1 MHTVRRE
8 GRGDRVHRLSLL
20 LLLFRGKECSDG
32 RCRRWQIAGGS
43 PQTCGAGRQP
53 QVPASP
59 KNGARAGKAGRGKA
73 CAYPVEHGALL
84 LVLSSLLVVVRKKLG
99 DLQTRGAG
107 SQEVGP
113 GAHAPVDL
121 TVTQKMTN
129 AGEERTKPSTNEVR
143 HTQGYGRTS
152 GLRLFGRANQ
162 ARATEASFEA

>member
-1 MHTVRRE
+1 MFRRAVSQVA
-8 GRGDRVHRLSLL
+8 D
-20 LLLFRGKECSDG
+20 
-32 RCRRWQIAGGS
+32 CRRQPANVWL
-43 PQTCGAGRQP
+43 PP

-59 KNGARAGKAGRGKA
+59 KNGSRAGKAGGGKA
-73 CAYPVEHGALL
+73 YAYPVEHGALL

-121 TVTQKMTN
+121 TVAQKMTS
-129 AGEERTKPSTNEVR
+129 AGEERTEPSIDEVR
-143 HTQGYGRTS
+143 NTQGYGRTS